1 MATETVPVP
10 ATASDALHG
19 QASDAYDVLALL
31 DALIS
36 SVEHGFGETGQL
48 NADTITRLANLAHT
62 TLSDIKDQLFEIV
75 DKVRA
80 MEVANG

>member
-36 SVEHGFGETGQL
+36 LGERGCGGTEEV
-48 NADTITRLANLAHT
+48 NADTIARLAGLAHT

-75 DKVRA
+75 EKVRA
-80 MEVANG
+80 MEAANG